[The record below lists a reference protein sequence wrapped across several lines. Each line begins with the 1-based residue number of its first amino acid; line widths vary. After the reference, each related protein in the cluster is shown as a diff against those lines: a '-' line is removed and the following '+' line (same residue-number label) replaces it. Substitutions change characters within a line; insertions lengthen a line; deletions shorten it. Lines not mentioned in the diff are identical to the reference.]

1 MPRPR
6 RNLASLLLA
15 ASLLTPW
22 AASAAPSSPVEL
34 RAHSSAGLTTF
45 WSLLTTLW
53 AEAGCIIDP
62 NGGGCAGPKAAVPD
76 LGCGID
82 PNGGCHGGAQST
94 APAPPAVPDL
104 GCVID
109 PSGRCESTH

>member
-6 RNLASLLLA
+6 RNLASLLLG

-22 AASAAPSSPVEL
+22 AASAAPGSPVEL

-53 AEAGCIIDP
+53 VEAGCILDP
-62 NGGGCAGPKAAVPD
+62 SGGCAGT
-76 LGCGID
+76 
-82 PNGGCHGGAQST
+82 QST
-94 APAPPAVPDL
+94 APAPPASPDA
-104 GCVID
+104 GCIID
-109 PSGRCESTH
+109 PSGRCGSTY